1 MLAKSRFRIGFYG
14 VFGSCGFVDSIKE
27 KAEET
32 PTGAQNERP
41 KRRKPQH
48 REAHDQKAK
57 NDPENGPSWPQV
69 EPKSR
74 PNSAQVGP
82 SYSIWAELGPNTRHL
97 SPCGPLGG
105 SCLGPW
111 VGRGVAALPRP
122 PRTRTLFLY
131 RLEWTRALN
140 AREASWSW

>member
-48 REAHDQKAK
+48 REPHDQKAK
-57 NDPENGPSWPQV
+57 NDPQNGPSWPQV
-69 EPKSR
+69 GPKISPSWLKLGRSCEVVALGR
-74 PNSAQVGP
+74 PGADRSGP
-82 SYSIWAELGPNTRHL
+82 WALFGRL
-97 SPCGPLGG
+97 W
-105 SCLGPW
+105 LGPW
-111 VGRGVAALPRP
+111 VGRGRRKPEPSENPYAFIV
-122 PRTRTLFLY
+122 
-131 RLEWTRALN
+131 
-140 AREASWSW
+140 